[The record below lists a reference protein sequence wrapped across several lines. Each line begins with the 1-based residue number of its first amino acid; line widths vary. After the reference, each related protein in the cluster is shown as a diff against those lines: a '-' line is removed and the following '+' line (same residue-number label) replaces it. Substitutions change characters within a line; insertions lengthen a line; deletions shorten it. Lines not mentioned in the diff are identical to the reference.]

1 MQGLD
6 GFSIWC
12 IVVSSNGFSG
22 IGRVVRGGFW
32 LYGSRIVNNFS
43 GFIYWMIISALAGSE
58 VLGLTSATVGLAG
71 LINGLLSLGIG
82 TGLRRFLGRCI
93 GLGDRGCLSRYLW
106 TTVLFTAIVYVS
118 TGSLLYVLGS
128 LGYSLW
134 SYSPEMLRIASIMV
148 LLGVSQALS
157 AFLVS
162 LLRTDILFFGTIAG
176 NVLKFVVG
184 VGLVYLG
191 FGWVGAAVG
200 YMFIG
205 LTNFFVSLVYALR
218 VIGFRLEFSIGAL
231 VDVLR
236 AGIVSWLPG
245 IVVLAGQWLGVLF
258 VFGSSGAVETGYY
271 YVAYSISNVVLG
283 VSTSMLGLLLPVLSG
298 MGDGRKR
305 VAHRV
310 LRISLL
316 FMVPIAVFI
325 GVYPWLPL
333 GLLGSEY
340 VAASNTLVMLLL
352 GSVPLAITMC
362 ISSLVYAYGYYRMV
376 LFIGLSQNIP
386 RIILYFI
393 LVPLYGGFGAALS
406 FTAGSYFGLLS
417 SALIAHYT
425 RFHLDIPSIIHI
437 VTIPLTLGLIS
448 NILGLHWIIGLIIIS
463 CFACTSVFDG
473 TFLSIITPG
482 EISTFVPIIFP
493 GRIETL
499 IDMCV
504 LSPITAPNFSIG
516 TLTRSSFTSI

>member
-1 MQGLD
+1 M
-6 GFSIWC
+6 
-12 IVVSSNGFSG
+12 SNNVHSG

-32 LYGSRIVNNFS
+32 LYGSSIVNNFS

-58 VLGLTSATVGLAG
+58 ALGLTSATVGLAG

-82 TGLRRFLGRCI
+82 TGLRRFLGQCI
-93 GLGDRGCLSRYLW
+93 GLGDRDCLSRYLW

-134 SYSPEMLRIASIMV
+134 SYSPDMLRIASFIV
-148 LLGVSQALS
+148 LIGVSQALQ

-176 NVLKFVVG
+176 NVLKFIVG

-191 FGWVGAAVG
+191 FGWRGAAIG

-218 VIGFRLEFSIGAL
+218 VIGFRLVFSTSAL

-245 IVVLAGQWLGVLF
+245 IIVLAGQWLGVLF
-258 VFGSSGAVETGYY
+258 VFGSSGAVETGHY
-271 YVAYSISNVVLG
+271 YVAYTISNVVLG

-305 VAHRV
+305 AAARV

-316 FMVPIAVFI
+316 FMAPIAVFVA
-325 GVYPWLPL
+325 VYPWLPL
-333 GLLGSEY
+333 GLLGREY
-340 VAASNTLVMLLL
+340 MAASNTLTILLL
-352 GSVPLAITMC
+352 SSVPLAITVC
-362 ISSLVYAYGYYRMV
+362 INSLVYAYGYYRMV
-376 LFIGLSQNIP
+376 LMIGLSQNIP
-386 RIILYFI
+386 RIILYLF
-393 LVPLYGGFGAALS
+393 LVPLYGGLGAAVS
-406 FTAGSYFGLLS
+406 FTLGTYFGLLCS
-417 SALIAHYT
+417 LLIAYKVNFYLDT
-425 RFHLDIPSIIHI
+425 RSIGII
-437 VTIPLTLGLIS
+437 IAIPLSMGIAS
-448 NILGLHWIIGLIIIS
+448 YILGLHWIIGLIVIASSYI
-463 CFACTSVFDG
+463 FYARLG
-473 TFLSIITPG
+473 ILSRRDLRDILSAFMS
-482 EISTFVPIIFP
+482 EKRVDKLYDRLRPII
-493 GRIETL
+493 
-499 IDMCV
+499 D
-504 LSPITAPNFSIG
+504 SI
-516 TLTRSSFTSI
+516 FH